1 MFHGFDLQY
10 CGLNVYSQIKN
21 TWIKVEAPM
30 ASLVGGGGS
39 LTSDVSFIVSELEFE
54 EVGFVSTSKLR
65 V

>member
-1 MFHGFDLQY
+1 
-10 CGLNVYSQIKN
+10 
-21 TWIKVEAPM
+21 M